1 MRRGEGIKKLYSPG
15 EQPARWAALAVSLLI
30 LFTAV
35 LWVRHAV
42 KGDDFSAVAG
52 EAAGGKRVIL
62 LLADRLT
69 YTDLLCGAGPNLSR
83 LLEEGAVALM
93 NVRTAGAG
101 SESGYLSFGAAARAA
116 AGPEGGCAFG
126 RDELVEGEKAGVIF
140 KRCTGKKPD
149 GALLHLQA
157 ALLQETNSALPYPVE
172 VGFLG
177 ERLKEKGL
185 TAAVWGSADGALPGR
200 GAVLVA
206 MDAGG
211 EVSSGAVG
219 AALLKEAPFFPFGVQ
234 TDLEKITAAL
244 AANLDRAELH
254 LVEFGDSTRL
264 DEYWPQLQPARGE
277 VLFNRTM
284 ENLDLLAGKLLS
296 LLGENDLLLLA
307 VPSLPLNRT
316 AGEGRLAPLAL
327 FGAGR
332 GTPGLFGSLS
342 TRRPGLVQNTDLA
355 PLILSLLSGTD
366 SISAA
371 PVCPAAS
378 FSITPQKKALIF
390 LEDFNRR
397 AALVFEQRPP
407 LLKTYIALLMLVLLL
422 TLAGIILK
430 IRRALRPAGGLIGAL
445 LTVPPALLLLPGITP
460 FPLPGT
466 AASGLVLAATVL
478 LLTLLLQPPAGRV
491 KSLYW
496 AVLGW
501 GTALALLAD
510 TLAGA
515 PLQQFSLLS
524 YDPVG
529 GARYYGM
536 GNEYAGV
543 LIGSALLGTISLTAY
558 IDASTSRCETN
569 SSRKKALTAAVLIT
583 LCFYGVII
591 FILAAPNFG
600 ANLGGCLTAAAAFGV
615 SWASLAG
622 GPGGGKKYL
631 PGRLFLFLLAAA
643 GLLWLLN
650 DGCPGLPP
658 SHVGLFGKMVRLRGP
673 AGFWETVLRKMEMNL
688 RLMRYSIWSRA
699 FVTLVGLC
707 AVFAVYP
714 GGGFLKRLQNE
725 QPYLVAGVSAALAGA
740 AAALLTN
747 DSGVVTA
754 ATLLLYAVPPALIAV
769 MQSAFQP
776 TKGPIA
782 ENQQD

>member
-1 MRRGEGIKKLYSPG
+1 MRRGEGFKKLYSPG
-15 EQPARWAALAVSLLI
+15 KQPARWAALAVSLLI

-35 LWVRHAV
+35 QWVRHAV
-42 KGDDFSAVAG
+42 KQDDSSAVAG
-52 EAAGGKRVIL
+52 EAAGGKRVVL

-126 RDELVEGEKAGVIF
+126 REELVEGEKAAVVF
-140 KRCTGKKPD
+140 KRCTGKNSA

-157 ALLQETNSALPYPVE
+157 ALLQERNSALPYPVE

-177 ERLKEKGL
+177 ERLKEKGF

-211 EVSSGAVG
+211 EVSTGAVG

-234 TDLEKITAAL
+234 TDLEKINAAL

-264 DEYWPQLQPARGE
+264 DEYWPQLHPARGE
-277 VLFNRTM
+277 EIFTQTM
-284 ENLDLLAGKLLS
+284 ENLDLLAGKLMS

-307 VPSLPLNRT
+307 VPSLPLNRP
-316 AGEGRLAPLAL
+316 AGEGRLAPLVL

-407 LLKTYIALLMLVLLL
+407 LLKTYIALLVLVLLL
-422 TLAGIILK
+422 TLAGMILK
-430 IRRALRPAGGLIGAL
+430 IRRALRPAAGLIGAL
-445 LTVPPALLLLPGITP
+445 LTVPPALLLLPGIIP
-460 FPLPGT
+460 FPLSGA
-466 AASGLVLAATVL
+466 AASGLVLAGTVL
-478 LLTLLLQPPAGRV
+478 LFTLLLRPLAGRV
-491 KSLYW
+491 KLLYW
-496 AVLGW
+496 SALGW
-501 GTALALLAD
+501 GAALALLAD

-515 PLQQFSLLS
+515 PLQQLSLLS

-569 SSRKKALTAAVLIT
+569 SSREKALSATVLIA
-583 LCFYGVII
+583 LCFYGVIV

-615 SWASLAG
+615 SWAGLAG
-622 GPGGGKKYL
+622 AAGGKKHL

-776 TKGPIA
+776 PKGAIA
-782 ENQQD
+782 KNQQD